1 MASDIKIFG
10 SVEDMSFIAYHIN
23 DGKVVAMSSIGRD
36 PVVADYGNYLYEGNR
51 LTEAEI
57 TKSPYGWMRNRLKNE
72 LQGLPA
78 SAAGKAGSP

>member
-1 MASDIKIFG
+1 MASDIKVYG

-23 DGKVVAMSSIGRD
+23 EGKVVAMSSVGRD

-57 TKSPYGWMRNRLKNE
+57 TKNPYGWMRNRLKNE
-72 LQGLPA
+72 LQGLPV
-78 SAAGKAGSP
+78 AGKAGAP